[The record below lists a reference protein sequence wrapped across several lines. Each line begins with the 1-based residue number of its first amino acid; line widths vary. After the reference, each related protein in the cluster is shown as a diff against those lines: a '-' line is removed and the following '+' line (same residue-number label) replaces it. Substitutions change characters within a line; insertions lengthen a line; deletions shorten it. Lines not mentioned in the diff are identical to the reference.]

1 MALATL
7 RYQVR
12 TSKRI
17 QYIICATILLFAIVI
32 LRKTSKYYNNKCL
45 RSYGKYSGSIYTT
58 NDTLD
63 NKCLI
68 ESPWMRVAQHTV
80 QLTDDAN
87 DNAKK
92 KKKKKKVIDDWL
104 FIDYHDRI
112 NVLVEAPSNNNNSE
126 KDEEQKFIIL
136 EQTKYA
142 LDTLSYAIVGGI
154 IEPKEDATLAAKREV
169 QEELNISCNNW
180 NSLGKYRTDVNR
192 GMGYVSMI

>member
-1 MALATL
+1 MALAAL
-7 RYQVR
+7 RYQGR

-17 QYIICATILLFAIVI
+17 QYLIWAIVI
-32 LRKTSKYYNNKCL
+32 LFTILLLKTSKYYNNKCL
-45 RSYGKYSGSIYTT
+45 VSYGKYSGSIYKT

-63 NKCLI
+63 NKCII

-80 QLTDDAN
+80 QLPDDN
-87 DNAKK
+87 EG
-92 KKKKKKVIDDWL
+92 KKKVIDDWL

-112 NVLVEAPSNNNNSE
+112 NVLVEAPSNNNNP
-126 KDEEQKFIIL
+126 KDDQEHKFIIL

-142 LDTLSYAIVGGI
+142 LDTPSYAIVGGI

-180 NSLGKYRTDVNR
+180 NTLGKYRTDVNR
-192 GMGYVSMI
+192 GMGYVSMVMHVM

>member
-1 MALATL
+1 MVTAL
-7 RYQVR
+7 RNQVR

-17 QYIICATILLFAIVI
+17 QYLIWATILLFAIVI
-32 LRKTSKYYNNKCL
+32 LRKTSKHNNTTCL
-45 RSYGKYSGSIYTT
+45 VSYGKYSGSIYKT

-80 QLTDDAN
+80 QLTGTN
-87 DNAKK
+87 DNVKK
-92 KKKKKKVIDDWL
+92 NKVIDDWL

-112 NVLVEAPSNNNNSE
+112 NVLVEAPLDSENN
-126 KDEEQKFIIL
+126 EEQKFIIL

-142 LDTLSYAIVGGI
+142 LETPSYAIVGGI

>member
-1 MALATL
+1 MAN
-7 RYQVR
+7 RVR

-17 QYIICATILLFAIVI
+17 QYLIWATILLFAILLI
-32 LRKTSKYYNNKCL
+32 TTSMHNKNNKCL
-45 RSYGKYSGSIYTT
+45 VSFGKYSGSIYKT

-80 QLTDDAN
+80 QLSDVN
-87 DNAKK
+87 DNV
-92 KKKKKKVIDDWL
+92 KKKKVIDDWL

-112 NVLVEAPSNNNNSE
+112 NVLVEAPSDNDNSE
-126 KDEEQKFIIL
+126 NDEEQKFVIL
-136 EQTKYA
+136 EQIKYA
-142 LDTLSYAIVGGI
+142 LETPSYAIVGGI

-169 QEELNISCNNW
+169 QEELSIDCNNW

>member
-1 MALATL
+1 MVTTSF
-7 RYQVR
+7 RNQVR

-17 QYIICATILLFAIVI
+17 QYLIWATILFFAI
-32 LRKTSKYYNNKCL
+32 LLLKTSKYHNNNYCL
-45 RSYGKYSGSIYTT
+45 VSFGKYSGSIYTT

-80 QLTDDAN
+80 QLPDVN
-87 DNAKK
+87 DNVKI
-92 KKKKKKVIDDWL
+92 VIDDWL

-112 NVLVEAPSNNNNSE
+112 NVLVEAPSNNNNP
-126 KDEEQKFIIL
+126 KDDQEHKFIIL

-142 LDTLSYAIVGGI
+142 LDTPSYAVVGGI

-169 QEELNISCNNW
+169 NEELNISCNKW
-180 NSLGKYRTDVNR
+180 ISLGKYRTDVNR